1 MKKSLYILLTCFLAT
16 NLLAAGTALGKP
28 EHAGNGQEKKQA
40 EEQQTQ
46 TGKSG
51 EAPEKNQEKET
62 GDGTAKEPEQST
74 GGSTAK
80 EPEQSVGG
88 QAGENSTDSNV
99 LTREASREVPESAKD
114 AKDNKGAMIQKQA
127 VDTEKAGS
135 GKSKSEN
142 GNKDKNEGNNEGN
155 NEDKNEDKNE
165 GKNKD
170 KNEDKNTDKSPS
182 NKDKASAIN
191 KTTVTETT
199 YKVTVTTAT
208 YKGHNGYRG
217 LLNAISHN
225 SGKPAG
231 AVLADLLLNKYS
243 AKLTPEMIARLE
255 SIREQGKALN
265 AAAEMLERGGS
276 VTEAVYV
283 QQEAILADV
292 KNLDSYKKLVKLYEK
307 QGKKSSKLFVN
318 GVELSGSAAPL
329 VRGGSTLVPLRTIAE
344 ALEADVKWN
353 PEGKAVTVSR
363 EGVTVTLTAGSK
375 TAVVNGRQVKL
386 QTRAAVVN
394 GSMVVPA
401 RLIAEAFKATV
412 LWESSSKSVVIY
424 EE

>member
-16 NLLAAGTALGKP
+16 NLLAAGTALAKP

-74 GGSTAK
+74 GGSTTK

-114 AKDNKGAMIQKQA
+114 AKDNKGASIQKQA
-127 VDTEKAGS
+127 VDSNKPDLSNSGNQNKGNSNSGS
-135 GKSKSEN
+135 G
-142 GNKDKNEGNNEGN
+142 
-155 NEDKNEDKNE
+155 
-165 GKNKD
+165 NKD

-217 LLNAISHN
+217 LLNAISYN
-225 SGKPAG
+225 GDKPAG

-243 AKLTPEMIARLE
+243 VKLTPEMIARLE
-255 SIREQGKALN
+255 SIREQDKALS
-265 AAAEMLERGGS
+265 AAAEMLEHGGS

-292 KNLDSYKKLVKLYEK
+292 KHLDSYKKLGELYKK
-307 QGKKSSKLFVN
+307 QGKKTSRLFVN
-318 GVELSGSAAPL
+318 GVALSGSAAPL

-386 QTRAAVVN
+386 QTPAAVVN

>member
-1 MKKSLYILLTCFLAT
+1 MKKSLYILLTCILAT
-16 NLLAAGTALGKP
+16 SLTAGTVLAKP

-40 EEQQTQ
+40 EGQQPQ
-46 TGKSG
+46 PGKSG
-51 EAPEKNQEKET
+51 EAPGQNQEKE
-62 GDGTAKEPEQST
+62 T

-80 EPEQSVGG
+80 EPEQSAGG
-88 QAGENSTDSNV
+88 STAKKPEKSAGEQAAGNSKDSNA
-99 LTREASREVPESAKD
+99 LTREASREVPENAKD
-114 AKDNKGAMIQKQA
+114 AKDNKGA
-127 VDTEKAGS
+127 S
-135 GKSKSEN
+135 
-142 GNKDKNEGNNEGN
+142 
-155 NEDKNEDKNE
+155 
-165 GKNKD
+165 
-170 KNEDKNTDKSPS
+170 
-182 NKDKASAIN
+182 KDKAAALN

-199 YKVTVTTAT
+199 YKETVTSAT

-243 AKLTPEMIARLE
+243 AKLTPEMVARLE
-255 SIREQGKALN
+255 SIREQDKALI
-265 AAAEMLERGGS
+265 AAAEMLEHGGS

-292 KNLDSYKKLVKLYEK
+292 KNLDSYKKLGKLYEK

-318 GVELSGSAAPL
+318 GMELSGAAAPL

-344 ALEADVKWN
+344 ALEADVKWS

-375 TAVVNGRQVKL
+375 TADVNGRQVKL
-386 QTRAAVVN
+386 QTPAAVVN
-394 GSMVVPA
+394 GSTVVPA

-412 LWESSSKSVVIY
+412 LWESYSKSVVIY